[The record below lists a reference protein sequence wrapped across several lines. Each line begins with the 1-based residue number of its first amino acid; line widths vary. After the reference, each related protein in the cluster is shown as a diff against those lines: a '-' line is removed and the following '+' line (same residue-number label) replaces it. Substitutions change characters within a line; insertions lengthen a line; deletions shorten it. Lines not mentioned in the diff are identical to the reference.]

1 MLHCFAVGVFYHP
14 ARVCVLL
21 KYLYKF
27 ESLQISYHIIVLFFI
42 ILKCYI
48 TYIYVYILNTLKN
61 IIITI

>member
-48 TYIYVYILNTLKN
+48 THIYMYIY
-61 IIITI
+61 